1 MGEPSTMSPDWQCTK
16 TGRRHRRDLRVA
28 SGPMPKPKRTL
39 EAGREAFFKRFVGR
53 CFRCL
58 ASDHLVANCRD
69 HVRCFACNGVGHF
82 SRSCPATRPRAISSE
97 LRARL
102 AFPPESIHSRI
113 SFPPLHRDCSTNI
126 TAKPTVEYAPQ
137 RAQLGV

>member
-1 MGEPSTMSPDWQCTK
+1 MSPDWQCTK

-102 AFPPESIHSRI
+102 AFP
-113 SFPPLHRDCSTNI
+113 
-126 TAKPTVEYAPQ
+126 Q
-137 RAQLGV
+137 RASTAAFHSLHCIATAPPTSLPSLQWSTPLNAPNWA